1 MGQTAILMNLIVRCP
16 ENEEEWEAYYQLRFD
31 VLRKPWNQPEGSEKS
46 DDEIQAIHG
55 AVFFENKIIAVG
67 RIHAN
72 SNDELQVRFMAVH
85 PNFQGQGAGSMVLK
99 YLEEKGKNTFPN
111 SKNIFLQARANAVIF
126 YERNGYRNTK
136 STFLLFDEIQHFLME
151 KMLG

>member
-1 MGQTAILMNLIVRCP
+1 MNLIVRCP

-55 AVFFENKIIAVG
+55 AVFFQNKIIAVG

-99 YLEEKGKNTFPN
+99 YLEEKGNQTFPQA
-111 SKNIFLQARANAVIF
+111 KAIVLQARENAVAF
-126 YERNGYRNTK
+126 YERNGFHVVK
-136 STFLLFDEIQHFLME
+136 PSFLLFNEIQHFLME